1 MEIDI
6 TEIVEF
12 ENPADYS
19 ASVAELGPMA
29 GNITWRAALMNAERL
44 LRLPQEWREELVD
57 WLRGFGAWSDKEL
70 EAYTDVELKA
80 LLLQFIAG
88 DLREA
93 GFDYYSE
100 EPFDWREEPFDWR
113 EDLTGRLF
121 VGDDGKIYYY
131 VGV

>member
-29 GNITWRAALMNAERL
+29 GNITWRAALMNAEKL
-44 LRLPQEWREELVD
+44 LRLPQGWQEELVD
-57 WLRGFGAWSDKEL
+57 WLRGFGAWSDEEL
-70 EAYTDVELKA
+70 KAYADVELKA

-93 GFDYYSE
+93 GLDYYSE
-100 EPFDWREEPFDWR
+100 EPFDCH
-113 EDLTGRLF
+113 EDITGRLY
-121 VGDDGKIYYY
+121 VGDDGKIYYC
-131 VGV
+131 VGE